1 MKWFK
6 TLKQGS
12 HEKDEI
18 NNGSQELNQVDDDLD
33 NSWEPSQDG
42 IIAELRYNVFNIYC
56 HGSVEIC
63 FVIAIHKICYQYQKH
78 L

>member
-6 TLKQGS
+6 TLKQGG

-18 NNGSQELNQVDDDLD
+18 DNGSQELSQVDDLD

-42 IIAELRYNVFNIYC
+42 IIAELR
-56 HGSVEIC
+56 
-63 FVIAIHKICYQYQKH
+63 
-78 L
+78 